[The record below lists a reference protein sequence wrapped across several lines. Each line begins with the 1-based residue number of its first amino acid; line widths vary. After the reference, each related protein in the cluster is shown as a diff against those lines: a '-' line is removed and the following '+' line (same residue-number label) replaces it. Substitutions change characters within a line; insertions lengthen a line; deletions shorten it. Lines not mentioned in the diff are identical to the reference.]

1 MDTDEHMPLEQL
13 LLMAEDRD
21 SHSSIDSDE
30 QLAMDLSLIEMQQ
43 MQEHTE
49 VEPLRVDLLNLPADV
64 IAQIFCEACRP
75 IPNDENWTRQFYP
88 LWLGR
93 FCRAW
98 RQIAWSTS
106 ELWTT
111 IVVRTRCK
119 GMVHPIYPNQLELLE
134 QWLER
139 TKGRKLD
146 ILFDDS
152 SELPAYLYSAPSPAS
167 LMQVL
172 VSHSERWESLELH
185 FPKIWNEISPF
196 TTPVQP
202 LSLPNLCSVTIRSTI
217 HGENNQPPPQNF
229 TLAPLLRNLEFSYVS
244 FERIA
249 FIILPP
255 NRKITH
261 LTLSSCGH
269 LSLRSFCKKFPH
281 LQEVTFA
288 STEAELLARPPHTAL
303 HERLSSLTIK
313 LAINYTFF
321 FNQLTLPALKNL
333 NVELERPLTY
343 TQELLPFLERSACM
357 LTALTLKG
365 PITRE
370 YDLIELLQGIPS
382 LEALHLVNKVAWP
395 GAFRPTDTG
404 LGSTFFEQL
413 DPDEAAP
420 YLPSLAVFSY
430 SGILAVQAIDFM
442 EPFIVRARVRDAP
455 EYAPDE
461 PDAPGTR
468 KAARLRRATIRADQY
483 SDVAEFSIAEY
494 SDTRYIWEVARMVE
508 EGILVLLN
516 MDGSLWS

>member
-1 MDTDEHMPLEQL
+1 MDANEHVPLEEL
-13 LLMAEDRD
+13 LLMAEDCD
-21 SHSSIDSDE
+21 SHSSMDSDE
-30 QLAMDLSLIEMQQ
+30 QLAMDLALIEMQQ
-43 MQEHTE
+43 MQEHIV

-75 IPNDENWTRQFYP
+75 IPNDQDWTRQFYP

-119 GMVHPIYPNQLELLE
+119 GIVPPNYPNQLELLE
-134 QWLER
+134 QWVER

-152 SELPAYLYSAPSPAS
+152 SELPAFLFSAPSPAS
-167 LMQVL
+167 LLQVL
-172 VSHSERWESLELH
+172 VSHSERWESIELH

-196 TTPVQP
+196 TPAQP
-202 LSLPNLCSVTIRSTI
+202 LSLPNLRSVTLRSELY
-217 HGENNQPPPQNF
+217 GENNPPPPQNF
-229 TLAPLLRNLEFSYVS
+229 TLAPLLRNLEFSHISV
-244 FERIA
+244 ERIA

-255 NRKITH
+255 SRKIIR
-261 LTLSSCGH
+261 LTLTSCSA
-269 LSLRSFCKKFPH
+269 LSLRGFCKKFPH

-288 STEAELLARPPHTAL
+288 STEAGLLHHPPNTVL

-313 LAINYTFF
+313 SAVNYTFF
-321 FNQLTLPALKNL
+321 FNQLTLPSLKQL
-333 NVELERPLTY
+333 NIELGRPLAY

-357 LTALTLKG
+357 LTTLTLKG

-382 LEALHLVNKVAWP
+382 LEVLHLVNNVARCDT
-395 GAFRPTDTG
+395 FRLADTG

-420 YLPSLAVFSY
+420 YLTSLAVFSY

-468 KAARLRRATIRADQY
+468 KVARLRQATIRADQY

-494 SDTRYIWEVARMVE
+494 SDTRYIWEVARMLE